1 MFLLEN
7 PVKSTEIIKI
17 KYIYTCT
24 YTYILFQ
31 GVGRRPE
38 CCFYHQ
44 RLEQERQALE
54 IV

>member
-7 PVKSTEIIKI
+7 PVESTEIIKI
-17 KYIYTCT
+17 KYT
-24 YTYILFQ
+24 YTYKYILFQ